1 MVTPDTSTSIPLD
14 VSSTSTDTDEQ
25 NNDDHVWIF
34 TYNIPNF
41 PDHILEAINTK
52 CLDSKTR
59 KKIAYDVFNSVM
71 LHTLYPTSH
80 EYRAVCTALIKKHP
94 NLADKNKF
102 NRIGTWVES
111 LRQRFRDLRRSLINN
126 DQVRKMK
133 KIYGFKRRNPAE
145 EPSTSNEITTT
156 PAKRPLL
163 DTVQDTFEDSQ
174 SYKCHIKVIR
184 DESRKLTNANISILL
199 DRMNRTYT
207 ERRRKI
213 QNGEST
219 LEEILH
225 EFPAFQFSAIILNEA
240 NKVIR
245 KDVKSTFLKNM
256 SMLEKIRKVLMTK
269 KITPEAAKNVYHK
282 DAAHAL
288 LCLPAL
294 VREKDD
300 NFLFS
305 HMTGSDDITSTPYP
319 SIFIDT
325 DEQPLIYLHR
335 TKLCTAEDLKEA
347 VLLVFCCYW
356 VFDLVIPKN
365 IKKTIELI
373 GFLAADTKVQTN
385 SVQNVINLF
394 C

>member
-1 MVTPDTSTSIPLD
+1 M
-14 VSSTSTDTDEQ
+14 
-25 NNDDHVWIF
+25 
-34 TYNIPNF
+34 
-41 PDHILEAINTK
+41 TK
-52 CLDSKTR
+52 
-59 KKIAYDVFNSVM
+59 YEN
-71 LHTLYPTSH
+71 
-80 EYRAVCTALIKKHP
+80 E
-94 NLADKNKF
+94 
-102 NRIGTWVES
+102 
-111 LRQRFRDLRRSLINN
+111 
-126 DQVRKMK
+126 

-245 KDVKSTFLKNM
+245 KDVKSIFLKNM

-288 LCLPAL
+288 RVSQHWL
-294 VREKDD
+294 EKKTTIFC
-300 NFLFS
+300 FL
-305 HMTGSDDITSTPYP
+305 TCDDITSTPYP